1 MTTNTTTAPAPP
13 EPDHRVAPWW
23 LGYLFISPIRRLWE
37 HPVKLLARWVCSGD
51 RVLDFGCSMGYF
63 SLDLARLVGR
73 NGRVICTDVQPRVL
87 DTLGCRARRRNL
99 FQRLELRTCT
109 ADDPN
114 VDDLREKLD
123 FILAYHVIHEV
134 GDPARVIGKLAAAL
148 KPGGKIYLA
157 EPKGHVS
164 GEQFARECELVRGAG
179 LKLCE
184 GPQAW
189 RQMTA
194 VYEKP
199 RPKD

>member
-1 MTTNTTTAPAPP
+1 M
-13 EPDHRVAPWW
+13 
-23 LGYLFISPIRRLWE
+23 GYLFLSPIRRLWE
-37 HPVKLLARWVCSGD
+37 HPLKRLAPWVRRGD
-51 RVLDFGCSMGYF
+51 RVLDLGCSMGYF

-73 NGRVICTDVQPRVL
+73 SGRVICTDVQPRVL
-87 DTLGCRARRRNL
+87 DTLRCRARRRNL
-99 FQRLELRTCT
+99 LERLELRTCT

-164 GEQFARECELVRGAG
+164 SEQFAWERELVRGAG
-179 LKLCE
+179 LELCE
-184 GPQAW
+184 EPQAW

-194 VYEKP
+194 VYAKP
-199 RPKD
+199 RQDD